1 MFHRFR
7 RVIIMLIV
15 STILGMP
22 QGQAQDT
29 RSAVE
34 AAPAGLEEVLP
45 LATAHTSAGR
55 FAEGQQVL
63 ETALETTSTP
73 EAQHALRLALAELH
87 AAWARQLEQR
97 FAYTDARAQYQAALA
112 LRRALGDRAG
122 EGTLLDRL
130 GITHRAQSQYREAIA
145 YFEQAL
151 ERQRALGDRAGE
163 SATLTHLGEAYD
175 GLSQYPQAIAV
186 YEQAWGW
193 PGRWAIGLGKECSW
207 SIWAR
212 WLWRWG
218 SMRRRWPTVRRPWPS
233 PGRSGI
239 GLGKAWH

>member
-63 ETALETTSTP
+63 ETALGTMPPRGSGRGRHPAGSARYHAPGP
-73 EAQHALRLALAELH
+73 EPVPG
-87 AAWARQLEQR
+87 
-97 FAYTDARAQYQAALA
+97 
-112 LRRALGDRAG
+112 GDRV
-122 EGTLLDRL
+122 
-130 GITHRAQSQYREAIA
+130 
-145 YFEQAL
+145 F
-151 ERQRALGDRAGE
+151 
-163 SATLTHLGEAYD
+163 
-175 GLSQYPQAIAV
+175 
-186 YEQAWGW
+186 
-193 PGRWAIGLGKECSW
+193 
-207 SIWAR
+207 
-212 WLWRWG
+212 
-218 SMRRRWPTVRRPWPS
+218 
-233 PGRSGI
+233 
-239 GLGKAWH
+239 